1 MSKELRQLRRD
12 QVLTW
17 AKTHAYPGVEVE
29 MNCDGDLIIDT
40 GHLGGIRIG
49 IELTG
54 LVPAIRTCEALLA
67 SYGAYFNR
75 DRHLLN
81 QVLGQIAEHPNL
93 PCPSDEVSL
102 NAIPGL
108 LAVLLG
114 SVEHAED
121 YRPSLME

>member
-1 MSKELRQLRRD
+1 MSKELRRMRRA
-12 QVLTW
+12 QVLAW
-17 AKTHAYPGVEVE
+17 AKTHAYPGVEIE
-29 MNCDGDLIIDT
+29 WKDGGVLIIDT
-40 GHLGGIRIG
+40 GHLGGVRIG
-49 IELTG
+49 VELTG

-102 NAIPGL
+102 NDIPGL

-121 YRPSLME
+121 YRPSLLE